1 MHTWLADE
9 MTTVGKS
16 LTVTLAEAVA
26 VQLFALVAVTVKLY
40 PPLAGLLNVASLVV
54 LVNVPPEL
62 VQL

>member
-1 MHTWLADE
+1 

-16 LTVTLAEAVA
+16 LTIALAVAVA
-26 VQLFALVAVTVKLY
+26 VQLFVLVAVTVKLY

-62 VQL
+62 IQL

>member
-9 MTTVGKS
+9 MTTVGKV

-40 PPLAGLLNVASLVV
+40 PPLAGLLNVA
-54 LVNVPPEL
+54 
-62 VQL
+62 